1 MLFEFIYDIIGV
13 IVLSEE
19 QLNKLEV
26 IGQVTCRY
34 NRGCTHSKGR
44 YKTMNYLKKELPIEE
59 RIDDLLSRMTL
70 REKAAQTMMIHGIDY
85 AIKKSPKHI
94 CCLEPDTGYDE
105 QRLRAEFSDDGIGF
119 VADIYSEPKAVNT
132 FQKYVIEN
140 SRLGIP
146 VIFAGE
152 ALHGV
157 FGIRGTVFP
166 CPINFGATFNPKLV
180 RKCGEAIGAEARALG
195 IPEILAPN
203 LDIAREPRWGRLEE
217 TFGEDPYL
225 AACMGEAIISGE
237 QKGDISRPDAVV
249 TEPKHYLAYGI
260 PEGGVNCAN
269 ARAGR
274 REVETEYLPVFE
286 AAVKRAGAY
295 NMMASYNAIDGV
307 PMMASKYYLTDVLK
321 DRMGLKGYVRSDF
334 NGVNYLHSIHRV
346 ATSKKDAV
354 AVALNSGLDVQG
366 CCGDLPAS
374 EWKQYVVELV
384 QEGRIPMERLD
395 DICTRVLRVKFEL
408 GLFDNPYV
416 DETLHEKVVHCETH
430 QEISLQAARESVTL
444 IKNDGIL
451 PLKEGVKSIALIGP
465 NSNYQQIGGYSS
477 VPQFHRTTV
486 YEELQKALGEKV
498 DIKQYDGCCITRASE
513 CRPFDP
519 IQPHLA
525 IQTAEEMEENLEKAV
540 ELAAACELIV
550 MVGGD
555 DLISSGEGNDYVS
568 LSLAGK
574 QRELIEHLAAL
585 GKPLV
590 LVLNNGRALE
600 LSVENECCNAILMG
614 WFGGEHGAKAIV
626 EALTGEL
633 NPAGRLPVS
642 LPRHSGAIP
651 CYYSMLPGPFWDYKD
666 TTRFPLYAFGHG
678 LSYTTFEYENLQ
690 FKQKGIYDFEVS
702 CTVKNTGDR
711 DGDEVVQLYIDDVA
725 SSAATPPLQLRGFE
739 RIHIPAKQE
748 REVVFDLNE
757 DAFRLFGPDYQ
768 WRVEAGE
775 VRILVGAGSGDIRL
789 EGQIWIV

>member
-1 MLFEFIYDIIGV
+1 MAAGKFLNDRSMTQMDY
-13 IVLSEE
+13 
-19 QLNKLEV
+19 LNK
-26 IGQVTCRY
+26 
-34 NRGCTHSKGR
+34 K
-44 YKTMNYLKKELPIEE
+44 LPVEE
-59 RIDDLLSRMTL
+59 RVADLLSRMTL
-70 REKAAQTMMIHGIDY
+70 EEKAAQTMMVRGADY
-85 AIKKSPKHI
+85 ATMKSPKHV
-94 CCLEPDTGYDE
+94 CCVEPETEYDE
-105 QRLRAEFSDDGIGF
+105 DRLRAEFGEDGIGF
-119 VADIYSEPKAVNT
+119 VADIYSEPKAVNS

-140 SRLGIP
+140 SRLQIP
-146 VIFAGE
+146 MIFAGE

-166 CPINFGATFNPKLV
+166 CPINFGATFDPELI
-180 RKCGEAIGAEARALG
+180 RRCGEAIGAEARALG
-195 IPEILAPN
+195 IHEILAPN

-217 TFGEDPYL
+217 TFGEDTYL
-225 AACMGEAIISGE
+225 AARMGEAIVSGE
-237 QKGDISRPDAVV
+237 QKDDISRPDAVV
-249 TEPKHYLAYGI
+249 TEPKHYLAYAI

-286 AAVKRAGAY
+286 AAVKNGGAY
-295 NMMASYNAIDGV
+295 NMMASYNSIDGV
-307 PMMASKYYLTDVLK
+307 PMMASKYYLTDILK
-321 DRMGLKGYVRSDF
+321 GRMGLKGYVRSDF

-346 ATSKKDAV
+346 APSKKDAV

-366 CCGDLPAS
+366 CCGDLPAA

-384 QEGRIPMERLD
+384 QEGKLSMERLD
-395 DICTRVLRVKFEL
+395 DICSRVLRVKFEL
-408 GLFDNPYV
+408 GLFETPYV
-416 DETLHEKVVHCETH
+416 DENLHKEVVHCKEH
-430 QEISLQAARESVTL
+430 QEIALQIARESMTL
-444 IKNDGIL
+444 IKNDGVL
-451 PLKEGVKSIALIGP
+451 PLKGDVKSIALIGP

-477 VPQFHRTTV
+477 VPQFHRATV
-486 YEELQKALGEKV
+486 YEELQRVLGDRVE
-498 DIKQYDGCCITRASE
+498 IRQCDGCYITRASE

-519 IQPHLA
+519 VQPHLA
-525 IQTAEEMEENLEKAV
+525 VQTSEEIEENLDKAV
-540 ELAAACELIV
+540 AIAERCELII

-574 QRELIEHLAAL
+574 QRELIKRLAAL

-600 LSVENECCNAILMG
+600 LSVENECCNGILMG

-626 EALTGEL
+626 ETLTGEL

-678 LSYTTFEYENLQ
+678 LSYTTFEYSALQ
-690 FKQKGIYDFEVS
+690 ITRTGEFAFEVS
-702 CTVKNTGDR
+702 CVVKNIGER

-725 SSAATPPLQLRGFE
+725 GSAATPPLKLQGFE
-739 RIHIPAKQE
+739 RVHIPAGQE
-748 REVVFDLNE
+748 CKVLFQLNE
-757 DAFRLFGPDYQ
+757 DAFKLFGPDYQ
-768 WRVEAGE
+768 WRVEPGE
-775 VRILVGAGSGDIRL
+775 FRILVGAGSGDIRL
-789 EGQIWIV
+789 EGQIWISESV